1 MVMNRKTRKDNTNKM
16 RRRDNKISNT
26 FLTWSVVVMEN
37 ALVAK
42 MVDGLADLMVVVMEK
57 LLVGS
62 MAVVKAVE
70 MVIR

>member
-42 MVDGLADLMVVVMEK
+42 MVDGLADSMVVVMEN
-57 LLVGS
+57 V
-62 MAVVKAVE
+62 MAAMKVVVMVVLME
-70 MVIR
+70 MK

>member
-62 MAVVKAVE
+62 MAVVKAVA

>member
-1 MVMNRKTRKDNTNKM
+1 MNRKTRKDNTNKM